1 MKAINITAYTDDSSK
16 IDAIKAVLK
25 AMKVKFEIAKA
36 KPYNSE
42 FVTMVSEAETQIKK
56 GKSPKITSA
65 DFDKLWK

>member
-1 MKAINITAYTDDSSK
+1 MKAINITAYTDDITK

-36 KPYNSE
+36 KSYNTE
-42 FVTMVSEAETQIKK
+42 FVSMVAEAEAEIKK
-56 GKSPKITSA
+56 GKSTKITST

>member
-1 MKAINITAYTDDSSK
+1 MKAINITAYTDDSTK

-36 KPYNSE
+36 KPYNTE
-42 FVTMVSEAETQIKK
+42 FVNMVGDAEAEIKK
-56 GKSPKITSA
+56 GKSTKITST